1 MKVKPWDHLW
11 HVVPFVLLIQEYL
24 VVQRVEVGVC
34 LVQVEYELLLA
45 LPFVHHLLICH
56 EKNDGDFFLE
66 ITAVHDESVPLDLET
81 QLLFNAVME

>member
-45 LPFVHHLLICH
+45 LPFVHHLLI
-56 EKNDGDFFLE
+56 
-66 ITAVHDESVPLDLET
+66 
-81 QLLFNAVME
+81 